1 MIGIADIAFYI
12 PERRLPNRARAAEFG
27 LTDDFIRDKLGVE
40 AVARKADDQDTSD
53 LAVEAVKALLGKG
66 RVGVEQIE
74 CLALVTQNP
83 DGRGLPHTSAI
94 VHDKLGLGA
103 RCLTFDISLGCSGY
117 VTGLSVLTATMQS
130 HGMRYGLL
138 VTADPYSKIVDPA
151 DRNTALLFGDA
162 ASATLLAADPVWH
175 LGRSDFGSIG
185 RSRRA
190 LELNE
195 AGNLAMNGRG
205 VFDFSATSIPA
216 SIQRTAELNEIGLA
230 AVDRFILHQG
240 SRYIVDTIAKR
251 LGVLDRT
258 PFDAAEYG
266 NTVSSSIPI
275 ALARAVDPSDRL
287 VMISGFG
294 VGLSW
299 ATTLLRRAPA

>member
-1 MIGIADIAFYI
+1 MPISFRQ
-12 PERRLPNRARAAEFG
+12 RRLANRARAEEFG
-27 LTDDFIRDKLGVE
+27 LTDEFIRDKLGVE
-40 AVARKADDQDTSD
+40 TVARKADDQDTSD
-53 LAVEAVKALLGKG
+53 LAVAAVKALLAKG
-66 RVGVEQIE
+66 RVDLERVE
-74 CLALVTQNP
+74 CLVLVTQNP

-94 VHDKLGLGA
+94 VHDKLGLGSG
-103 RCLTFDISLGCSGY
+103 CLTFDISLGCSGY
-117 VTGLSVLTATMQS
+117 VTGLSVLSATMQT
-130 HGMRYGLL
+130 HGMRCGLL

-162 ASATLLAADPVWH
+162 ASATLLTEDPVWH

-185 RSRRA
+185 RGRRA
-190 LELNE
+190 LEVSE

-205 VFDFSATSIPA
+205 VFDFSATSVPA
-216 SIQRTAELNEIGLA
+216 SIQRTAELNEIGLDE
-230 AVDRFILHQG
+230 VDRFILHQG

-251 LGVLDRT
+251 LGVFDRA